1 VSLFVRPA
9 LPEDAEDIRNILQSS
24 YGEYQ
29 AALGLAEPPAA
40 LKETIEDIRTAIGSQ
55 TVYVAVYN
63 RLKTVGT
70 IRVRKAT
77 DEVCYISRFAVVP
90 GWQEEGAGSAL
101 MDAAVEWCRAEGCR
115 AVALHTAV
123 KMLKI
128 ARFYYG
134 CGFYIHSVVEAPS
147 GYRRGLFVKELG
159 DCSDIEFD
167 KIEYK

>member
-1 VSLFVRPA
+1 VSLNIRLA
-9 LPEDAEDIRNILQSS
+9 LPEDAEDIRNILQAS

-29 AALGLAEPPAA
+29 VALGITEPPAA
-40 LKETIEDIRTAIGSQ
+40 LKESIGDILAAIGSQ
-55 TVYVAVYN
+55 AVYVAVYN
-63 RLKTVGT
+63 RMKTVGT

-77 DEVCYISRFAVVP
+77 NDVAYISRFAVMP
-90 GWQEEGAGSAL
+90 GWQEDGAGSSL
-101 MDAAVEWCRAEGCR
+101 MDAAVEWCRAESCR

-134 CGFYIHSVVEAPS
+134 CGFYIHSVVAAPA

-159 DCSDIEFD
+159 DCLDIDFST
-167 KIEYK
+167 IPF

>member
-1 VSLFVRPA
+1 LSVYVRPA
-9 LPEDAEDIRNILQSS
+9 EPSDAEDIRNILQAS

-29 AALGLAEPPAA
+29 AALNLAEPPAA
-40 LKETIEDIRTAIGSQ
+40 LKESPEDILAAIESQ

-63 RLKTVGT
+63 RMKTIGT

-77 DEVCYISRFAVVP
+77 GDVAYISRFAVVP
-90 GWQEEGAGSAL
+90 NWQEDGAGTAL
-101 MDAAVEWCRAEGCR
+101 MDAAVEWAREQGCR

-134 CGFYIHSVVEAPS
+134 CGFYVHSVEAGR
-147 GYRRGLFVKELG
+147 GYRRGLFVKELEE
-159 DCSDIEFD
+159 CRDIKFD
-167 KIEYK
+167 QITY